1 MQNEQFKKLASELKS
16 NLSRLMEKRST
27 WESHWQECADF
38 MQPRKAEITKER
50 ARGDKRNIQIFDAT
64 AIHAL
69 ELLASSLQGMLTSSA
84 NRWFAMRYKE
94 NVLNESDEAKEWLED
109 ATDKMYL
116 AFGRSNFQQ
125 EIFETYHDLITFG
138 TSCLMIE
145 EDEND
150 IVRFSSRHIKEFYIQ
165 ENKRGFVDTVYR
177 RFKMSVTAAIDKF
190 GLENFSNETV
200 RLSKKEPFEEIEIVH
215 VVRPR
220 SIFDESK
227 LDKKNMPFQSIYF
240 EYGSGHII
248 NIGGFKEMPYVVPRY
263 LKASTEIYGRSP
275 AMNALPDVK
284 VLNKMVETALKAAA
298 KQVDPPL
305 LVPDDSMLSP
315 IRMSA
320 GSLNYYRS
328 GSRDRIEPLNIGQQ
342 TSVTLN
348 QENQRREAIAKAFH
362 IDQLL
367 VQSNRTMTATE
378 VVQRNEEKMRILGPA
393 LARMQQELL
402 QPMILRVFNIMLRNK
417 QFLQAPEILANQ
429 EVDIEYVSPM
439 ALAQKGQELQSLMR
453 GLELFG
459 QIGQI
464 APVQDYIDE
473 EGLIKQIIRITGLPA
488 RMIKSDKEVQ
498 MIREQRQVQQQ
509 QQMQMMQAMQEA
521 KVAKDAAPMV
531 KEINNINNAG

>member
-1 MQNEQFKKLASELKS
+1 MQQQEFRRLAAELKN
-16 NLSRLMEKRST
+16 NLARLMDKRST

-38 MQPRKAEITKER
+38 MQPRKAEINKER
-50 ARGDKRNIQIFDAT
+50 QRGDKRNIQIFDAT

-69 ELLASSLQGMLTSSA
+69 ELLAASLHGMLTSSA
-84 NRWFAMRYKE
+84 NRWFSMRYKE
-94 NVLNESDEAKEWLED
+94 NLLNESDEAKEWLED
-109 ATDKMYL
+109 AIDKMYL
-116 AFGRSNFQQ
+116 AFARSNFQQ
-125 EIFETYHDLITFG
+125 EVFEVYHDLICFG
-138 TSCLMIE
+138 TACLMVE

-150 IVRFSSRHIKEFYIQ
+150 IIRFSSRHIKEFYVQ
-165 ENKRGFVDTVYR
+165 ENKKGLVDTIYR
-177 RFKMSVTAAIDKF
+177 RFKMPVQAAIDKF
-190 GLENFSNETV
+190 GFENFSRSTQN
-200 RLSKKEPFEEIEIVH
+200 LFKKEPFEEIELVH

-220 SIFDESK
+220 SIYNERK
-227 LDKKNMPFQSIYF
+227 EDKKNMPFQSIYF
-240 EYGSGHII
+240 EYGEGHII
-248 NIGGFKEMPYVVPRY
+248 NIGGFREMPYVVPRY

-348 QENQRREAIAKAFH
+348 QENQRREAIAKMFH
-362 IDQLL
+362 IDQLM
-367 VQSNRTMTATE
+367 VTANRTMTATE
-378 VVQRNEEKMRILGPA
+378 VLQRNEEKMRILGPV
-393 LARMQQELL
+393 LGRLQSELL

-417 QFLQAPEILANQ
+417 LFQPAPEILNNQ
-429 EVDIEYVSPM
+429 EIDIEYVSPM
-439 ALAQKGQELQSLMR
+439 AMAQKGQELQSLMR

-473 EGLIKQIIRITGLPA
+473 NGLIKQIIRITGLPA
-488 RMIKSDKEVQ
+488 RMIKSDKEVKK
-498 MIREQRQVQQQ
+498 IREERQVAQQ
-509 QQMQMMQAMQEA
+509 QQMQMMQQMQEA
-521 KVAKDAAPMV
+521 KIAKDAAPMV
-531 KEINNINNAG
+531 KELNRGTE

>member
-1 MQNEQFKKLASELKS
+1 MQSEEFKKLASELKS

-94 NVLNESDEAKEWLED
+94 NVLNDSDEAKEWLED

-177 RFKMSVTAAIDKF
+177 RFKMPVGAAIDKF
-190 GLENFSNETV
+190 GLENFSRDTAV
-200 RLSKKEPFEEIEIVH
+200 LFKKEPFEELEIVH

-220 SIFDESK
+220 SIYDENK

-367 VQSNRTMTATE
+367 VQANRTMTATE

-459 QIGQI
+459 SISQL

-498 MIREQRQVQQQ
+498 MIREQRAAQQQ

-531 KEINNINNAG
+531 RELQRGSE